1 MTKNHT
7 PILDKLHQ
15 LLIEKKLTV
24 STAESCTG
32 GRISSEL
39 TALAGSSSYFIG
51 SIIAY
56 QNKTRKVA
64 ES

>member
-7 PILDKLHQ
+7 ENIDKLHQ

-39 TALAGSSSYFIG
+39 TALAGSVKLLHWFYY
-51 SIIAY
+51 SIS
-56 QNKTRKVA
+56 K
-64 ES
+64 